1 MQITELEVEFAKI
14 EGQKATPTRYLRS
27 QKAKQAKLIVEKAE
41 IEGSKYNLVNSTVL
55 YVSILDDDEEEE
67 VDNPTPLDPYDLAD
81 PVDILS
87 KLPKDF
93 YENIEAKS
101 WQVRKEALETV
112 ENLVKT
118 PKLEN
123 GDYGD
128 LVRALKKVCKS

>member
-1 MQITELEVEFAKI
+1 MAVEV
-14 EGQKATPTRYLRS
+14 
-27 QKAKQAKLIVEKAE
+27 
-41 IEGSKYNLVNSTVL
+41 
-55 YVSILDDDEEEE
+55 
-67 VDNPTPLDPYDLAD
+67 DPYDVAD

-93 YENIEAKS
+93 YDKLEAKK
-101 WQVRKEALETV
+101 WQERKEAVETL

-128 LVRALKKVCKS
+128 LVRALKKVIRELFQRVT